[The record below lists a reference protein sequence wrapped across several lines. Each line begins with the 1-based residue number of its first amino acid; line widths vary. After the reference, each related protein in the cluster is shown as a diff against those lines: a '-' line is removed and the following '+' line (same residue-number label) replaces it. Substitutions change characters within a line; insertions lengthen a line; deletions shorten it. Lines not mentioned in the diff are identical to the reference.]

1 MHSNQWKFQSVVISN
16 VDVVFPWKLI
26 GVFFWFYQS
35 NIDRNWITERI
46 WSLIYQ
52 LNSNRRRQRKSK
64 VSNPHLERS
73 FTIVAVILT
82 DRPLFRK
89 RLQIHPE
96 ASSSRET
103 TKIIKR
109 KRSQFP
115 RSVRNVKPDRQTLRE
130 NDRVQGKRLCDRPHC
145 AFFSGLTLVKIGHPF
160 RSREWIGPG
169 KMNIWVQYEQI
180 LSMDLWEKSKK
191 LLKLPFLPTLAD
203 RFWHLRFHIA
213 SPSIPDDLI

>member
-1 MHSNQWKFQSVVISN
+1 M
-16 VDVVFPWKLI
+16 VFPWKLS
-26 GVFFWFYQS
+26 GVLFWFYQS

-73 FTIVAVILT
+73 FTIVAVFLT
-82 DRPLFRK
+82 ERPLFRK

-96 ASSSRET
+96 ASSSSSREMT
-103 TKIIKR
+103 EIIKR

-130 NDRVQGKRLCDRPHC
+130 NERSSPREETVRPHC
-145 AFFSGLTLVKIGHPF
+145 HPKKGIPCLLTSLCLGGW
-160 RSREWIGPG
+160 R
-169 KMNIWVQYEQI
+169 
-180 LSMDLWEKSKK
+180 KSCRRRRRHS
-191 LLKLPFLPTLAD
+191 LA
-203 RFWHLRFHIA
+203 R
-213 SPSIPDDLI
+213 

>member
-1 MHSNQWKFQSVVISN
+1 M
-16 VDVVFPWKLI
+16 VFPWKLI

-145 AFFSGLTLVKIGHPF
+145 HPKKGIPCLLTSLCLGGG
-160 RSREWIGPG
+160 R
-169 KMNIWVQYEQI
+169 
-180 LSMDLWEKSKK
+180 KSCRRRHRRHS
-191 LLKLPFLPTLAD
+191 LA
-203 RFWHLRFHIA
+203 R
-213 SPSIPDDLI
+213 